1 VWLRK
6 TTRGLSKIKKRDV
19 EKLKR
24 QRERRKAANHL
35 HNSEHGSED
44 IANSTMDAKG
54 VLFSAIEPISLH
66 GLEISNCCIWLST
79 RSHICI

>member
-1 VWLRK
+1 M
-6 TTRGLSKIKKRDV
+6 KKRDP
-19 EKLKR
+19 EKRKQ

-54 VLFSAIEPISLH
+54 VLFSGI
-66 GLEISNCCIWLST
+66 
-79 RSHICI
+79 